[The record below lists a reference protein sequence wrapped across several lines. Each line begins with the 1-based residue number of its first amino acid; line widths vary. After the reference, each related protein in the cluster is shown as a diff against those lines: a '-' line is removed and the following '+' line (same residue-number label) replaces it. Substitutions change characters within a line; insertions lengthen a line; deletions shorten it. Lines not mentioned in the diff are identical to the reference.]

1 MRMAKLDDIFDLFDR
16 FGHEEYGESISQ
28 RAHALQVA
36 HFARDAGEPD
46 SIVAA
51 ALLHDVGQLIGGA
64 GSVAE
69 REKRDAR
76 HEIGGATFLKGLFA
90 EDILAPVR
98 LHVAAKRYLCA
109 VDPDYLRSLS
119 QASVLS
125 LELQGGPYTAAEAD
139 SFRRLPFAAEATRLR
154 HYDDLG
160 KQVDLAVP
168 PLETYRPLLERLTLV
183 ARVKAP

>member
-1 MRMAKLDDIFDLFDR
+1 MRMTNIGLDDIFALFDR
-16 FGHEEYGESISQ
+16 FGDEEYGESISQ

-36 HFARDAGEPD
+36 HLAGSADEPD
-46 SIVAA
+46 TLVAA

-64 GSVAE
+64 GSAAE

-76 HEIGGATFLKGLFA
+76 HELGGASFLKGLFA

-109 VDPDYLRSLS
+109 VDPAYLQSLS
-119 QASVLS
+119 QASVTS
-125 LELQGGPYTAAEAD
+125 LELQGGRYSAAEAE
-139 SFRRLPFAAEATRLR
+139 SFMCLPFAAEATRLR

-160 KQVDLAVP
+160 KQVDLIVP
-168 PLETYRPLLERLTLV
+168 PLETYRPLLERLAL
-183 ARVKAP
+183 